1 MRCFG
6 ASSGRIGIVVLGQTA
21 LLGLCAGVLSLPL
34 GALLGHVLAHVIN
47 QVSFGWTLVTVRV
60 PWSALGEAM
69 LLAVVAAVLA
79 GLQPAWRFAR
89 MRPAEALREA

>member
-1 MRCFG
+1 
-6 ASSGRIGIVVLGQTA
+6 
-21 LLGLCAGVLSLPL
+21 
-34 GALLGHVLAHVIN
+34 
-47 QVSFGWTLVTVRV
+47 V

-79 GLQPAWRFAR
+79 GLQPAWRFSR